1 MDALKRFGIS
11 LPAGLLN
18 RFDREITEKGYQNR
32 SEAFRDLIRQYL
44 VKRDLD
50 KNEEIV
56 GVLSLVYDHH
66 VPSLSNH
73 LNDLQHNYH
82 EHILSN
88 THIHLDHQNCLEVII
103 LKGRYSDV
111 KRLSDRIIGTRG
123 VKHGD
128 LSFTSTGKNLTGV

>member
-18 RFDREITEKGYQNR
+18 RFDREIAEKGYHNR

-73 LNDLQHNYH
+73 LNDLQHDH
-82 EHILSN
+82 HKHILSN
-88 THIHLDHQNCLEVII
+88 THIHLDHHNCLEVII
-103 LKGRYSDV
+103 LKGRYSAV
-111 KRLSDRIIGTRG
+111 KGLSDRIIGIRG

-128 LSFTSTGKNLTGV
+128 LSFTSTGKNLSGV